1 MAPDPDLVVD
11 RLRLKRRLL
20 VWRVA
25 AVAAFVLALVG
36 AGSHS
41 LFHAGGVVQRDRL
54 VRLRITGVIGAD
66 NRKQLDLIDRATTE
80 KSVRGMI
87 LVVDSPGGSV
97 SGGEALHDA
106 IARFAARKPVAVSMG
121 GVAAS
126 AGYMI
131 SVPGQ
136 RLFAAQSTLTGSIGV
151 IMEAPDVSGL
161 LDRVGVKVDQL
172 VSGPMKGQPSAV
184 QPLSPEGR
192 QMLQGVV
199 ADLFDQFVTMV
210 AQGRHM
216 PVERVRALADGRPY
230 TGRQALAL
238 GLVDQIG
245 TEADAKAWLIKTL
258 HLPEAVAV
266 TDLRIRSARP
276 WLRRAIG
283 GMLGLILDDEWT
295 GSVLS
300 QGVAL
305 DGAVAIWK
313 P

>member
-1 MAPDPDLVVD
+1 MASDPDLTVD
-11 RLRLKRRLL
+11 RQRLRRRLVL
-20 VWRVA
+20 WRVA
-25 AVAAFVLALVG
+25 SVAFFVLALVG
-36 AGSHS
+36 AGGHS
-41 LFHAGGVVQRDRL
+41 VFHGSTFVARDHL
-54 VRLRITGVIGAD
+54 VRVRVAGVIGSD
-66 NRKQLDLIDRATTE
+66 NRKLIDLIDQAAKTA
-80 KSVRGMI
+80 SVRGMI
-87 LVVDSPGGSV
+87 LAVDSPGGSV

-106 IARFAARKPVAVSMG
+106 VARFAAHKPVAVTMG

-131 SVPGQ
+131 SVPAQ

-172 VSGPMKGQPSAV
+172 VSGPMKGQPSVV

-210 AQGRHM
+210 ADGRHM
-216 PVERVRALADGRPY
+216 PVDRVRTLADGRPY
-230 TGRQALAL
+230 TGRQALPL

-245 TEADAKAWLIKTL
+245 DEHDAKAWLIRTQ
-258 HLPEAVAV
+258 HLAATIPVVDLKVEA
-266 TDLRIRSARP
+266 
-276 WLRRAIG
+276 RRHWVRQITSG
-283 GMLGLILDDEWT
+283 VLGVILGDEWA
-295 GSVLS
+295 GSVVS

>member
-1 MAPDPDLVVD
+1 MAPDPDLAVD

-25 AVAAFVLALVG
+25 AVAAFMLALVA

-41 LFHAGGVVQRDRL
+41 LFHAHGVGQRDHL

-66 NRKQLDLIDRATTE
+66 NRKQLDLIDHATTQ

-106 IARFAARKPVAVSMG
+106 IARFAARKPVVVSMG

-126 AGYMI
+126 AGYMV
-131 SVPGQ
+131 SVPAQ

-172 VSGPMKGQPSAV
+172 VSGPMKGQPSVV
-184 QPLSPEGR
+184 QPLSPDGR

-216 PVERVRALADGRPY
+216 PVERVRTLADGRPY
-230 TGRQALAL
+230 TGRQALTL
-238 GLVDQIG
+238 GLIDQIG
-245 TEADAKAWLIKTL
+245 TEADAKAWLIKTQ
-258 HLPEAVAV
+258 HLPEAMPV
-266 TDLRIRSARP
+266 TDLRVRSARP
-276 WLRRAIG
+276 WLRQAIG
-283 GMLGLILDDEWT
+283 GIVGLILDDEWT

>member
-1 MAPDPDLVVD
+1 MSVDPDLMVD
-11 RLRLKRRLL
+11 RLRLRRRLL
-20 VWRVA
+20 FWRVA
-25 AVAAFVLALVG
+25 AVAAFVLALTGVG
-36 AGSHS
+36 GRS
-41 LFHAGGVVQRDRL
+41 LLQGGTLTARPHL
-54 VRLRITGVIGAD
+54 VRVRVTGVIGSDVSRQVA
-66 NRKQLDLIDRATTE
+66 LIDQAAENRA
-80 KSVRGMI
+80 VRGMI
-87 LVVDSPGGSV
+87 LDVDSPGGAV

-106 IARFAARKPVAVSMG
+106 VARFAARKPVAVAMG
-121 GVAAS
+121 GTAAS

-131 SVPGQ
+131 SVPAQ
-136 RLFAAQSTLTGSIGV
+136 RLFATRSTLTGSIGV
-151 IMEAPDVSGL
+151 IMEAPDVSSL
-161 LDRVGVKVDQL
+161 LDKVGVKVDQL

-192 QMLQGVV
+192 QMLQGLV

-238 GLVDQIG
+238 GLIDQIG
-245 TEADAKAWLIKTL
+245 GEREAKAWLASRL
-258 HLPEAVAV
+258 HLPPTVPVEELKVAGPR
-266 TDLRIRSARP
+266 DWRLR
-276 WLRRAIG
+276 LMH
-283 GMLGLILDDEWT
+283 GMLRVILGDEWA
-295 GSVLS
+295 GSVVS

>member
-1 MAPDPDLVVD
+1 MAPDPDLAVD

-20 VWRVA
+20 VWRVT
-25 AVAAFVLALVG
+25 AVAAFVVALVA

-41 LFHAGGVVQRDRL
+41 LFPAGGVVQRDHL

-66 NRKQLDLIDRATTE
+66 NRKQLELIDQATTGT
-80 KSVRGMI
+80 SVRGMI

-106 IARFAARKPVAVSMG
+106 IARFAARKPVVVSMG

-131 SVPGQ
+131 SVPGR

-161 LDRVGVKVDQL
+161 LDHLGVKVDQL
-172 VSGPMKGQPSAV
+172 VSGPMKGQPSVV
-184 QPLSPEGR
+184 QPLSSDGR

-210 AQGRHM
+210 AQGRHL

-245 TEADAKAWLIKTL
+245 TEADAKAWLIQTQ
-258 HLPEAVAV
+258 HLSEAIPV
-266 TDLRIRSARP
+266 TDLRVRSARP

-283 GMLGLILDDEWT
+283 GILGLILDDEWT

>member
-1 MAPDPDLVVD
+1 MATDPDLTVD
-11 RLRLKRRLL
+11 RLRLRRRL
-20 VWRVA
+20 VFWRIA
-25 AVAAFVLALVG
+25 AVASFVLALVG
-36 AGSHS
+36 VGGHS
-41 LFHAGGVVQRDRL
+41 LMRSGGFASRDHL
-54 VRLRITGVIGAD
+54 VRVRVAGIIGSD
-66 NRKQLDLIDRATTE
+66 NRKLIDLVDKAAKTD
-80 KSVRGMI
+80 SVRGMI
-87 LVVDSPGGSV
+87 LAVDSPGGSV

-106 IARFAARKPVAVSMG
+106 VARFAARKPVAVTMG
-121 GVAAS
+121 GLAAS

-131 SVPGQ
+131 SVPAQ
-136 RLFAAQSTLTGSIGV
+136 RVFAVQSTLTGSIGV

-172 VSGPMKGQPSAV
+172 VSGPMKGQPSGT

-210 AQGRHM
+210 ADGRHM
-216 PVERVRALADGRPY
+216 PVERVRTLADGRPY
-230 TGRQALAL
+230 TGRQALSL
-238 GLVDQIG
+238 GLIDQIG
-245 TEADAKAWLIKTL
+245 DERDAKAWLTSTR
-258 HLPEAVAV
+258 HLSGTIPVVDLKV
-266 TDLRIRSARP
+266 TTGQGWMHRITRS
-276 WLRRAIG
+276 
-283 GMLGLILDDEWT
+283 MLGVVFGDEWA